1 MRTVKFL
8 FLLICFFATDRL
20 LVAGNGSIYSRFGVG
35 EIITYSGSRTA
46 AMGGTGIALL
56 SDNYVNSENPATLGM
71 LARVQYSGDF
81 QYQGYD
87 VSDGAHSTFLSSGNI
102 QSAMLAMPVY
112 NPYNITLAFGIT
124 PFSRTAYAVRDPGV
138 QAGQNIIQIY
148 DGSGGLSSAQASVSF
163 SPVRDLYL
171 GATAHYLFGNFD
183 LRQQL
188 QYPDAGFFASDAE
201 RYVSMNGFAYTFGGA
216 VSGVDKAVGLSTEKR
231 VNFAATIFTGSS
243 LNASEQTFQNFT
255 TSKETTDV
263 FSGRAKIPLGVA
275 LGFEY
280 QPRERLILTADLQ
293 FGQWSQY
300 SYMGIHPQELRN
312 STRFGIGGEF
322 SPPAT
327 FGDAY
332 YKQVVYRAGGY
343 VNASNLVINGEAI
356 NEYFLTGGI
365 GVPIFSSAGSE
376 GRLNISLEYGIRG
389 TTSNGLQRDKITRL
403 TISLNGSDT
412 WFVPPEVE

>member
-1 MRTVKFL
+1 MTTVKFI
-8 FLLICFFATDRL
+8 FLLICFFATDSL

-35 EIITYSGSRTA
+35 EIITYAGSRTA

-56 SDNYVNSENPATLGM
+56 SDNYVNSENPATLG
-71 LARVQYSGDF
+71 LLSRVQYAGDF

-87 VSDGAHSTFLSSGNI
+87 VSDGTHSTFLSSGNI

-124 PFSRTAYAVRDPGV
+124 PFSRTAYAVRDPEL
-138 QAGQNIIQIY
+138 QAAQNIVQIY
-148 DGSGGLSSAQASVSF
+148 DGSGGLSSAQASASF
-163 SPVRDLYL
+163 SPARDLYL

-188 QYPDAGFFASDAE
+188 EYPDAGFFASDAE
-201 RYVSMNGFAYTFGGA
+201 RVVSMNGFAYTFGAA
-216 VSGVDKAVGLSTEKR
+216 VSGIDKVLGLSTEKH
-231 VNFAATIFTGSS
+231 VNFAATVFTGSS
-243 LNASEQTFQNFT
+243 LNASEQTIQNFT

-263 FSGRAKIPLGVA
+263 FAGNAKIPLGIA

-280 QPRERLILTADLQ
+280 QPRERLILTADLR

-300 SYMGIHPQELRN
+300 SYLGVHPQELRN

-322 SPPAT
+322 SPATT

-343 VNASNLVINGEAI
+343 VNATNIVLNGEAI
-356 NEYFLTGGI
+356 NEYFVTGGI
-365 GVPIFSSAGSE
+365 GVPIFSSMGSE